1 MRKLI
6 FILALLPIT
15 FACVNNSRKKV
26 SEEPTP
32 AVMEIIRGERSM
44 YGVLDSA
51 LYLPTHATHD
61 STKFEVKIYQ
71 GEDGLMLESPKI
83 LIGNLFGIKSTTGPR
98 KKYSF
103 TFMGKDGDNYLYG
116 IPYSDFPSYGGTYYT
131 MDLDYCWIYYRYDDM
146 SNTVDMVEFS
156 KPEFERFFDIVKAYM
171 VN

>member
-1 MRKLI
+1 
-6 FILALLPIT
+6 
-15 FACVNNSRKKV
+15 VNNSRKKV
-26 SEEPTP
+26 SEDPAP

-51 LYLPTHATHD
+51 LYLPTHD

-83 LIGNLFGIKSTTGPR
+83 LIGNLFGIKSTTGPLDL

-103 TFMGKDGDNYLYG
+103 TFVGKDGDNYLYG
-116 IPYSDFPSYGGTYYT
+116 IPYSDFPFYGGTYYT
-131 MDLDYCWIYYRYDDM
+131 MNLDYCWIYYRYDDM

-156 KPEFERFFDIVKAYM
+156 RPEFERLFDIVKAHM